1 MKLAGLLAGGLCA
14 GALLLAAPPQEPAAL
29 KAWPRLDAADAG
41 PIAVPVVSWEE
52 AAQWVGKTA
61 TIRGRVA
68 RAHKTDKVVHLN
80 FTKEWKGTFQVVIF
94 ASAWCDF
101 PAPPEEYF
109 LERDVFVTGMVK
121 DYKGTPEIVA
131 EQPGQLRLA
140 AGGAPAEPAG
150 GRKSGARQPAPP
162 RAPGLKVATW
172 NLENFF
178 DAWDDPYR
186 EDEETEPSFV
196 SEPRRQRIADALRLL
211 DADVVCLQEVENRFA
226 LEEFVAAYLPDSG
239 YQTVLIEGN
248 DGRGIDVALLSR
260 LPVESVTSHRQR
272 RFPDAKGKEQRFQ
285 RDLLRVRIG
294 GALNADLFVVHFKSQ
309 QGGDGADVV
318 REAEAREAVSILRA
332 ELDRDPK
339 WRALVAGDFNDVS
352 GQPVVE
358 LFLQPRAAGG
368 AGLADACAGTDKSSY
383 HQEPYVSRID
393 FLLLTPALAA
403 DLREAT
409 VVDALPGA
417 DLRCCSD
424 HFPVAARFHAR

>member
-1 MKLAGLLAGGLCA
+1 MKFAGLLAGGLCA

-29 KAWPRLDAADAG
+29 KAWPRLDAEVERPNAAQ
-41 PIAVPVVSWEE
+41 AVSWED

-61 TIRGRVA
+61 TIRGKVV

-80 FTKEWKGTFQVVIF
+80 FTKDWKGTFQVVIF

-101 PAPPEEYF
+101 PGPPEEYF
-109 LERDVFVTGMVK
+109 LERDVLVTGMVK

-131 EQPGQLRLA
+131 GQPGQLRLA
-140 AGGAPAEPAG
+140 SGGPPAAS
-150 GRKSGARQPAPP
+150 GRKSGGRAAAPP
-162 RAPGLKVATW
+162 RAPGFKIATW

-178 DAWDDPYR
+178 DGWDDPFR

-226 LEEFVAAYLPDSG
+226 LEEFVSQYLPDSG
-239 YQTVLIEGN
+239 YQAVLVEGN

-260 LPVESVTSHRQR
+260 LPVDSVTSYRHR
-272 RFPDAKGKEQRFQ
+272 RFPDAQGREQRFQ
-285 RDLLRVRIG
+285 RDFLRVRIG
-294 GALNADLFVVHFKSQ
+294 GAINADLFVVHFKSQ

-318 REAEAREAVSILRA
+318 REAEARAAVAILRA
-332 ELDRDPK
+332 ELDRDPQ
-339 WRALVAGDFNDVS
+339 WRALVAGDFNEVA
-352 GQPVVE
+352 GQPAVE

-368 AGLADACAGTDKSSY
+368 AGLADACAGTDKTSY
-383 HQEPYVSRID
+383 HREPYVSRID
-393 FLLLTPALAA
+393 YLMLTPALAA
-403 DLREAT
+403 ELKEAT

-424 HFPVAARFHAR
+424 HFPVAARFLPR